1 MNTESTPT
9 DFSLAEPC
17 ENVKGLVSSDKMCSN
32 RRYLAD
38 RMGSGL
44 KERSVLVSNPLLIHF
59 KTLDRLFSLS
69 LPWLLHKME
78 NTSIYCANAKR

>member
-38 RMGSGL
+38 RMGCGL
-44 KERSVLVSNPLLIHF
+44 KGSSVLVSSSLFIHF

-78 NTSIYCANAKR
+78 NTGTYCGNAMR